1 MAGGFRRG
9 NRQRLP
15 KLEARGELQ
24 SLEREGPF
32 KEWLGMPDL
41 YRYYIEVDGEKYS
54 YQTED
59 AELPV
64 RVGDKVVFRYKQTKA
79 GNWIDRNS
87 LGKAIDPSEY
97 Q

>member
-9 NRQRLP
+9 RRQRAP
-15 KLEARGELQ
+15 RLEVRGQ
-24 SLEREGPF
+24 LESIAREGPF

-41 YRYYIEVDGEKYS
+41 YRHQLVVDGETYS
-54 YQTED
+54 YQTEE

-64 RVGDKVVFRYKQTKA
+64 EIGDRVVFRYRETKL
-79 GNWIDRNS
+79 GKWVDRNS

>member
-9 NRQRLP
+9 KRQRMP
-15 KLEARGELQ
+15 KLEARGELET
-24 SLEREGPF
+24 LTREGPF

-41 YRYYIEVDGEKYS
+41 YRHQLVVDGEAYS
-54 YQTED
+54 YQTEE

-64 RVGDKVVFRYKQTKA
+64 VVGDRVVFRYKETKV
-79 GNWIDRNS
+79 GRWIDRNS